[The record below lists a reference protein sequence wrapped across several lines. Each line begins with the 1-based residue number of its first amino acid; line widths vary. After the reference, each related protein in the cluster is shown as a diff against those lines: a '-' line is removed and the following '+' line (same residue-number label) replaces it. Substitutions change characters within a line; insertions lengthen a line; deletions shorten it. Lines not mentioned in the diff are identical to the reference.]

1 MRPGLILLAL
11 TLLPITSRSQE
22 SCENRCENGFDAQK
36 TCQCDT
42 MCRYYQ
48 SCCAD
53 YETACRM
60 HIRGDTFVFAEDD
73 DEQMSPTKAT
83 GRGRPHGRLSMP
95 STTAMTATDA
105 GTRAG
110 STADMKPSPSI
121 TTHPEGP
128 KVVTPSKTDVP
139 NTTNVPGSTEVP
151 DSADAPRTTDFS
163 SITAAP
169 VTADVSG
176 ITNVPSAMVTPITAD
191 VLHTTDVPSASVEP
205 ITVDVLSTTDAPS
218 ASVKPTTT
226 DVSHTTDVQSAT
238 VMPIT
243 TDPTPTQPPDPD
255 ADACSGRPFDAF
267 LQLKNGTIFAF
278 RGIYFFGLDDKSVLP
293 GYPRLIKDVWGISGP
308 IDAAFTRINCQGK
321 TYFFKGNKYW
331 RFEDEVLDEDY
342 PRDISVGFEKVP
354 DNLHAAFSAPAH
366 GHHGKEKV
374 YFFKGDQYFQY
385 EFKHQP
391 THEECIQMSLR
402 SPSMPFLHYTNMYYQ
417 SWEEFYNILFGG
429 LPGHHHGPHF
439 INKDWKGLKAPI
451 DAVMAGRLYVIPR
464 PPPRQDQN
472 RNNQQQ
478 WDQGWGQPWSSRRRQ
493 NRSPQWPGSSQWGV
507 NIGREFAERGMN
519 IGREFAE
526 RGMNIGREFMGSR
539 SHDDRMRDLE
549 DRWRDEQDRRR
560 DEEDRLRDRWRD
572 ESRRRHDYD
581 YRFDSRDDFLLDMVR
596 KSQPVQSVYF
606 FKGDKYYRVDLQ
618 SKRVDPASPPYPRS
632 IGKYWLGCK
641 EKPGAER
648 K

>member
-1 MRPGLILLAL
+1 MRPRLILLAL
-11 TLLPITSRSQE
+11 TLLHTTCHSQE

-48 SCCAD
+48 SCCSD

-83 GRGRPHGRLSMP
+83 GGGRSQGRLSGP

-110 STADMKPSPSI
+110 STAELRPKPSIATRIPL
-121 TTHPEGP
+121 EGP
-128 KVVTPSKTDVP
+128 TEVAPSKTDVP
-139 NTTNVPGSTEVP
+139 NTDVSDT
-151 DSADAPRTTDFS
+151 ADALITDVLRTTDVS
-163 SITAAP
+163 SATAVP
-169 VTADVSG
+169 ITADVPR
-176 ITNVPSAMVTPITAD
+176 ITNVSSATVMPITADVPRATDVPSATVLPITAD
-191 VLHTTDVPSASVEP
+191 VLHTTH
-205 ITVDVLSTTDAPS
+205 
-218 ASVKPTTT
+218 
-226 DVSHTTDVQSAT
+226 VSSAT

-243 TDPTPTQPPDPD
+243 ADVLKVTDPKPTQPPDPD

-267 LQLKNGTIFAF
+267 LQLKNGTLFAF

-331 RFEDEVLDEDY
+331 RFEDDVLDEDY

-354 DNLHAAFSAPAH
+354 DDLDAAFSAPAH

-374 YFFKGDQYFQY
+374 YFFKGDQYYQY

-417 SWEEFYNILFGG
+417 SWEEFYNIIFGG
-429 LPGHHHGPHF
+429 FPGHHHGPHF

-478 WDQGWGQPWSSRRRQ
+478 WDQGWGQQWSSRRRQ

-519 IGREFAE
+519 VGREFAE
-526 RGMNIGREFMGSR
+526 RGMNIGREFMGTRSR
-539 SHDDRMRDLE
+539 DDRLRDLE

-560 DEEDRLRDRWRD
+560 DEEERLRDRWRD
-572 ESRRRHDYD
+572 ENRRRYDYN
-581 YRFDSRDDFLLDMVR
+581 YRFDPQDDLLLDRVR